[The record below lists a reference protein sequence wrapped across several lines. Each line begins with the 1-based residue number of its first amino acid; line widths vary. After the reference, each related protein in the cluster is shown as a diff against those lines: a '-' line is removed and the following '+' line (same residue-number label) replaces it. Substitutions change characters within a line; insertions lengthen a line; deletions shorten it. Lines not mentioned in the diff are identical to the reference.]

1 MLKRIARAAEVV
13 APLVLVW
20 WGVSLYDVRAP
31 PVVVGAILWHRYLMD
46 VPPRKGKHGILD

>member
-1 MLKRIARAAEVV
+1 MTWLLRAVEVV

-20 WGVSLYDVRAP
+20 WGVSLYDPRAS

-46 VPPRKGKHGILD
+46 ARGKHGILD